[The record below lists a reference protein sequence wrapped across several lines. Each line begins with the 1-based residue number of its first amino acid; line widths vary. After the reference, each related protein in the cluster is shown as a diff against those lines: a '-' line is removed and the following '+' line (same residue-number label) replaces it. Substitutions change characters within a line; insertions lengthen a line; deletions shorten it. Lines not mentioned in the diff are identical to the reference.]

1 MRYEEGVCLHV
12 FVYAFSAARQ
22 IGWDIRKTSR
32 KTESKL
38 VNTHAKL
45 DSGLGELHTAAF

>member
-12 FVYAFSAARQ
+12 SVYAFSAARQ
-22 IGWDIRKTSR
+22 IGWDRKTGH

-38 VNTHAKL
+38 MNTRAEW
-45 DSGLGELHTAAF
+45 DIELGKLHTAAV